1 MRYVIMLLFLCAAVP
16 LVATAQ
22 DSTITKPDDRMMF
35 RSKVRQLTSY
45 LNEGNTSSAAILFND
60 VAADME
66 KFIAKTQSAI
76 DTASGSQKKLLKE
89 KLDSQR
95 QLAAQ
100 FHSFKADLIR
110 NRSSIDTWTD
120 QFIKTLY

>member
-1 MRYVIMLLFLCAAVP
+1 MRYVIMLLLLCAVP
-16 LVATAQ
+16 LTAPAQ

-60 VAADME
+60 VAGEME
-66 KFIAKTQSAI
+66 AFIAKTQSEI
-76 DTASGSQKKLLKE
+76 DTASGSRKKVLKE
-89 KLDSQR
+89 KLDNQR

-100 FHSFKADLIR
+100 FHSFKADLVR

>member
-1 MRYVIMLLFLCAAVP
+1 MRYLLVLFLLC
-16 LVATAQ
+16 ATAATSFAQ
-22 DSTITKPDDRMMF
+22 ADTASKPDGRIMF

-45 LNEGNTSSAAILFND
+45 LNEGNENAAGIIFKD
-60 VAADME
+60 VAKAMDEFILQTQDAADKAKGAE
-66 KFIAKTQSAI
+66 K
-76 DTASGSQKKLLKE
+76 KKLAE
-89 KLDSQR
+89 TVNNQR

-100 FHSFKADLIR
+100 FHSFRADLIR

>member
-1 MRYVIMLLFLCAAVP
+1 MALFFLCVT
-16 LVATAQ
+16 VTTSFAQ
-22 DSTITKPDDRMMF
+22 VDTVSKPDERIMF

-45 LNEGNTSSAAILFND
+45 LSEGNENAAAILFKD
-60 VAADME
+60 VAKAMDDFIQQTQEAADKAKGVE
-66 KFIAKTQSAI
+66 K
-76 DTASGSQKKLLKE
+76 KKLAE
-89 KLDSQR
+89 TVNNQR

-100 FHSFKADLIR
+100 FHSFRADLIR